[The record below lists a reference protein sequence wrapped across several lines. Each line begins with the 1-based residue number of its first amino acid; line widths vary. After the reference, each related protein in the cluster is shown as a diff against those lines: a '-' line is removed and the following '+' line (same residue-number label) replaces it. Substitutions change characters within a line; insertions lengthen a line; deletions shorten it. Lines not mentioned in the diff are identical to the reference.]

1 MRSTYW
7 AVVVAFA
14 IAMSPCGCERG
25 ERSAGPSEVLD
36 IKPFFGQSREEVTK
50 GLGKPSG
57 DFGYELVW
65 EREKTPSAL
74 RRLVLVFRQEE
85 EPSTCWYVH
94 GTVETT
100 EDLES
105 VPDLLGLGELDGQC
119 TRSTFRANVP
129 GAVTSVKLAGT
140 IGPYEV
146 RIVAADASGVSK
158 RCKNFHVKLR

>member
-1 MRSTYW
+1 MRRTYW
-7 AVVVAFA
+7 VVAVAFA
-14 IAMSPCGCERG
+14 IAMSAYGCERG
-25 ERSAGPSEVLD
+25 ERPAGPSEVLD
-36 IKPFFGQSREEVTK
+36 IKPFFGQRREEVTK

-65 EREKTPSAL
+65 EREKTPPAL

-85 EPSTCWYVH
+85 GPSTCWYVH

-105 VPDLLGLGELDGQC
+105 VPDLLGLGGLEGEC

-129 GAVTSVKLAGT
+129 GAVRSVRLEGT

-146 RIVAADASGVSK
+146 RIVAADAPGVSK
-158 RCKNFHVKLR
+158 RYKNFHVKLP